1 MDEGEDEGAYAG
13 IVGKVCGEILTNQQF
28 QLPLKM
34 FHCNAAKLL
43 QTGSELEKFSRSLE
57 LYLSKS
63 LKTGLNLSTIW
74 SAFHTITIGEEL
86 NKM

>member
-1 MDEGEDEGAYAG
+1 MNEGKYCWKGM
-13 IVGKVCGEILTNQQF
+13 CGNINKPAISAAFE
-28 QLPLKM
+28 M

-63 LKTGLNLSTIW
+63 LKTGLKLSTIW
-74 SAFHTITIGEEL
+74 
-86 NKM
+86 

>member
-1 MDEGEDEGAYAG
+1 
-13 IVGKVCGEILTNQQF
+13 
-28 QLPLKM
+28 M

-43 QTGSELEKFSRSLE
+43 QTGSELKKFSRSLE

-74 SAFHTITIGEEL
+74 SAFHTITIGKEL
-86 NKM
+86 NKMWKNFVTKLP